1 MLQQISF
8 VGIDVAKDRFDLFIL
23 PSGERMSV
31 NSGEAGIA
39 RLVSRLLKLG
49 PIKIAVE
56 ASGGYERRLA
66 LNLHEAGLVVYIV
79 PPARVRSFARSLAQ
93 HAKTD
98 AIDAQMIARHLEMAH
113 ERLEPF
119 RPDTL
124 LMRLSALSAHRGRL
138 IAEKSGLLSQRDTID
153 EPMVCAMIEDR
164 LSVIAKSVAALD
176 KAMRELVNATP
187 RLKSKWR
194 RLCLVAGVGPV
205 LATKLIADMPE
216 LGRVSSRSAAA
227 LVGVAPYD
235 RQSGRSNRA
244 GRCLGGRK
252 QIRDVAYMGVLSA
265 IKAGNNPIAS
275 FYRRLRAKGKPFK
288 LAMVAAIRKL
298 ITILNAIA
306 KTDPAFKT

>member
-98 AIDAQMIARHLEMAH
+98 AIDAQMIARHLETAH

-119 RPDTL
+119 R
-124 LMRLSALSAHRGRL
+124 
-138 IAEKSGLLSQRDTID
+138 
-153 EPMVCAMIEDR
+153 
-164 LSVIAKSVAALD
+164 
-176 KAMRELVNATP
+176 
-187 RLKSKWR
+187 
-194 RLCLVAGVGPV
+194 
-205 LATKLIADMPE
+205 
-216 LGRVSSRSAAA
+216 
-227 LVGVAPYD
+227 
-235 RQSGRSNRA
+235 
-244 GRCLGGRK
+244 
-252 QIRDVAYMGVLSA
+252 
-265 IKAGNNPIAS
+265 
-275 FYRRLRAKGKPFK
+275 
-288 LAMVAAIRKL
+288 
-298 ITILNAIA
+298 
-306 KTDPAFKT
+306 